1 VGKRPRNTNFRER
14 GNIMNQTTQQTE
26 QSSPKDI
33 QTPSPF
39 VQPDGTFKHINP
51 ATNPSDLGVVA
62 AINYRLFQS
71 SPVRTK
77 RFDLAKPE
85 DLQKMQDFI
94 ETNRAKVELQN
105 ERWVLVDKG
114 TVDHMV
120 ISYVDTNQ
128 LAYEKSRATPTTSNK

>member
-1 VGKRPRNTNFRER
+1 MSQTNTE
-14 GNIMNQTTQQTE
+14 
-26 QSSPKDI
+26 DI
-33 QTPSPF
+33 QTSSPF
-39 VQPDGTFKHINP
+39 VQPNGTFKHINF
-51 ATNPSDLGVVA
+51 ATNPADLGVVA

-94 ETNRAKVELQN
+94 KTNNARMELQN
-105 ERWVLVDKG
+105 GRWVLVDKG

>member
-1 VGKRPRNTNFRER
+1 
-14 GNIMNQTTQQTE
+14 MNQTSTQ
-26 QSSPKDI
+26 DI

-39 VQPDGTFKHINP
+39 VQPNGTFKHINP
-51 ATNPSDLGVVA
+51 ATNPADLGVVA
-62 AINYRLFQS
+62 AISYRLFQS

-85 DLQKMQDFI
+85 DLKAMQDFI
-94 ETNRAKVELQN
+94 ATNRARVELRN

>member
-1 VGKRPRNTNFRER
+1 
-14 GNIMNQTTQQTE
+14 MNQTTQQTE

-39 VQPDGTFKHINP
+39 VQPDGTLKHINP

-94 ETNRAKVELQN
+94 ETNRAKIELQN

-128 LAYEKSRATPTTSNK
+128 LAYERSRATPTTSNK